1 MVASKSCIQIPSRLV
16 DSPWSVGESALLSKP
31 LERME
36 SLVTNEKD
44 ISNGTEIGVIFVVL
58 QCSCTVILGPR
69 LAREYNRQ

>member
-36 SLVTNEKD
+36 SLVTNEKE
-44 ISNGTEIGVIFVVL
+44 ISNGTEIGVISAVRK
-58 QCSCTVILGPR
+58 CSCTVILGPR
-69 LAREYNRQ
+69 LARKYDCQ